1 MPSPETRVAF
11 VSGARLP
18 GWVERFAASHG
29 ALIEEELDAG
39 LQLRA
44 ADGAVAVLRAPWPV
58 DGRPGRGDDALS
70 RLASLAGQ
78 PRSIGAVLVRR
89 GGYSVAVVSGGTV
102 LASKTG
108 TRHVQSRTAA
118 GGWSQQRFARR
129 RANQADALVEAVAEH
144 AARIFA
150 EHRIEYLAPG
160 GDRTLADQVL
170 ARARA
175 EGLRRPCSAGFPGRP
190 GSARRGPEEGRH
202 GAVLGADPRDGS
214 GVVGAANARALPRRS
229 CAQCGSSVAGAAIAG
244 ALPPQ
249 L

>member
-1 MPSPETRVAF
+1 MPSPESRVAF

-18 GWVERFAASHG
+18 GWVERFASSHG
-29 ALIEEELDAG
+29 ALVEEELDAG

-44 ADGAVAVLRAPWPV
+44 ADGAVALLQAPWPV
-58 DGRPGRGDDALS
+58 DGRPGRGGDAVS

-78 PRSIGAVLVRR
+78 PRSLGTVLVRR
-89 GGYSVAVVSGGTV
+89 GGYSVAVVSGGAV

-170 ARARA
+170 AEPVLKRYAGVARLAFFDVPDPRA
-175 EGLRRPCSAGFPGRP
+175 
-190 GSARRGPEEGRH
+190 
-202 GAVLGADPRDGS
+202 AVLKKAAAELCSVRILVTDPAS
-214 GVVGAANARALPRRS
+214 
-229 CAQCGSSVAGAAIAG
+229 
-244 ALPPQ
+244 
-249 L
+249 